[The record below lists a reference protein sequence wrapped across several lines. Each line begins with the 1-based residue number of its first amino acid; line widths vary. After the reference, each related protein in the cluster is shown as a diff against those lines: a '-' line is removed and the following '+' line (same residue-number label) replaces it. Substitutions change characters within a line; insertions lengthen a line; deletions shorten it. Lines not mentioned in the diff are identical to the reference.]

1 MSQEILSKFAKLQTE
16 NRNQKQELKR
26 YSQLLVKR
34 DDEIRDLKK
43 QIDDYQ
49 LGEKMVAKNQSYL
62 EAKAQKDVD
71 QVKQNQKLHQ
81 RKDNETKTTN
91 RRKK

>member
-1 MSQEILSKFAKLQTE
+1 MSQEILSKFAQLQTE

-26 YSQLLVKR
+26 YSQMLLAR
-34 DDEIRDLKK
+34 DEEITKLKK

-62 EAKAQKDVD
+62 EAKVQKDID
-71 QVKQNQKLHQ
+71 QVKQNQKLQQNDAH
-81 RKDNETKTTN
+81 TFLITN
-91 RRKK
+91 H

>member
-62 EAKAQKDVD
+62 ESKVQKDFD
-71 QVKQNQKLHQ
+71 QVKQNQKLQQ

>member
-43 QIDDYQ
+43 QLDDYQ
-49 LGEKMVAKNQSYL
+49 LAEKMVAKNKSYL
-62 EAKAQKDVD
+62 ELKAQKDID
-71 QVKQNQKLHQ
+71 QIKENQKLKQ
-81 RKDNETKTTN
+81 RKENETETTN